1 MGGCRWEDYNGFRA
15 SADQGVNRTY
25 PRTDALTD
33 LDQPVLSFPKT
44 DDKPGT
50 RGCMQL
56 LIVVILAT
64 AAFWYWRSTR
74 NLSAAASKR
83 LLWRALMIAGAAV
96 LLVLVASGRLHIF
109 AALGVVVLALLRRL
123 PLLIKLW
130 PLWAKLRRSLG
141 ATGKDKTEDRN
152 PSSPGYR
159 KPYPGGMSLDQAQ
172 RILQVEAGAD
182 EATVVQAHRRLM
194 QKVHPDRGGSADL
207 AAQANEA
214 KARLLWELSGY

>member
-1 MGGCRWEDYNGFRA
+1 
-15 SADQGVNRTY
+15 
-25 PRTDALTD
+25 
-33 LDQPVLSFPKT
+33 
-44 DDKPGT
+44 
-50 RGCMQL
+50 MQL
-56 LIVVILAT
+56 LIVVILAA

-74 NLSAAASKR
+74 NLSAVARKR
-83 LLWRALMIAGAAV
+83 LFWRALMIVGAV
-96 LLVLVASGRLHIF
+96 LLLVLVVSGRLHIF
-109 AALGVVVLALLRRL
+109 AALGVAVLALLRRL

-141 ATGKDKTEDRN
+141 ATRKGNAEANTEGGN
-152 PSSPGYR
+152 PTSPGYR

-214 KARLLWELSGY
+214 KARLLWDLA